1 VTVANPSRRG
11 RPGLRQAGA
20 YLYLLPAGL
29 LLVGVFAIPLVDSVI
44 LSLHKS
50 AGLAGT
56 AGWAGTTNYKD
67 ELSSDV
73 FWNIARQTAVWTIG
87 VVVITTVVSLVLAS
101 LLRKPFRG
109 RTMFRVLIMFPW
121 ASSLAI
127 SSVIWKFALEP
138 NGLVDRSLELV
149 GLRSL
154 IRPWLANTPQATIV
168 LILVGVWASVP
179 FTTVIL
185 SAGMRAIPDEIYEA
199 FSLESSNP
207 LRRDWYITIP
217 LLRSVLL
224 ISLMSNFIVVF
235 NSFPVIYVMTGGG
248 PVNKTD
254 ILATYLY
261 ETAFADLDIGH
272 ASAIAI
278 LVSVVLLVLTFI
290 YIRLLVYRR
299 SDISSVGSRT
309 QAERAAR

>member
-1 VTVANPSRRG
+1 V
-11 RPGLRQAGA
+11 
-20 YLYLLPAGL
+20 
-29 LLVGVFAIPLVDSVI
+29 PLADSVI
-44 LSLHKS
+44 LSFHKS
-50 AGLAGT
+50 AGLSGT
-56 AGWAGTTNYKD
+56 AGWAGTGNYRN
-67 ELSSDV
+67 ELSSSA
-73 FWNIARQTAVWTIG
+73 FWSIARQTAVWTLG

-109 RTMFRVLIMFPW
+109 RTAFRVLIMFPW

-138 NGLVDRSLELV
+138 NGLVDRSLTLI
-149 GLRSL
+149 GLRSQ
-154 IRPWLANTPQATIV
+154 IRPWLANTPQATVV

-185 SAGMRAIPDEIYEA
+185 SAGMRAIPNELYEA

-235 NSFPVIYVMTGGG
+235 NSFPIIYVMTGGG

-299 SDISSVGSRT
+299 SDIATVGSRT
-309 QAERAAR
+309 QAERAAP

>member
-1 VTVANPSRRG
+1 VSVATPPRRG
-11 RPGLRQAGA
+11 RPALRQAGA

-29 LLVGVFAIPLVDSVI
+29 LLIGVFAIPLVDSVV

-56 AGWAGTTNYKD
+56 SGWAGTSNYKD
-67 ELSSDV
+67 ELSSSV

-87 VVVITTVVSLVLAS
+87 VVVITTVASLFLAS

-109 RTMFRVLIMFPW
+109 RTLFRVLIMFPW

-185 SAGMRAIPDEIYEA
+185 SAGMRAIPDELYEA

-207 LRRDWYITIP
+207 FRRDWYITIP

-235 NSFPVIYVMTGGG
+235 NSFPIIYVMTGGG

-299 SDISSVGSRT
+299 SDISSIGSRA